1 MKRKQITAII
11 TAMTIVL
18 GITACGSG
26 NVSAEQEKKEQ
37 TEIESILN
45 ISNNDEITWSYD
57 SQSDSWTMSV
67 TCAVANPELP
77 DYQGVSVNVPGAYVK
92 GIDTDGDGTE
102 DITGKTYS
110 EEVKGQLVIDD
121 SAQITNENGQT
132 YTASTAPVIINTGAA
147 GYSAQENQKASS
159 GNAAYGYINVAC
171 GNRGKQSTATDENG
185 EEYYTGD
192 APLCLVDQKNAIR
205 FVKYNIIL
213 GNLPGNTEYFVSTGG
228 SGGGA
233 HAAMVAA
240 TSDNSDY
247 FPYETEAC
255 AVGIYQNEDGTYSET
270 IGSEDIE
277 ISDGVWGCVA
287 YSAITS
293 LQEADMAMAFEYY
306 LDTDYEF
313 NTDFQKKLAEYL
325 SQENMQIPTDMGELI
340 LRFI

>member
-1 MKRKQITAII
+1 MKRKQITAVISAV
-11 TAMTIVL
+11 TML
-18 GITACGSG
+18 MGSTVYG
-26 NVSAEQEKKEQ
+26 AGTVSAAQETKTDQ
-37 TEIESILN
+37 STIESTLN
-45 ISNNDEITWSYD
+45 IANNDEITWSYD

-67 TCAVANPELP
+67 TSAVANPELP

-102 DITGKTYS
+102 DVTGETYS
-110 EEVKGQLVIDD
+110 EEINGQLVID
-121 SAQITNENGQT
+121 AAAEITNTNGQT

-159 GNAAYGYINVAC
+159 SNAAYGYINVAC
-171 GNRGKQSTATDENG
+171 GNRGKQSTATDEDG

-247 FPYETEAC
+247 FPYEAEAG

-270 IGSEDIE
+270 LESVDAE
-277 ISDGVWGCVA
+277 ITDSVWGCVA

-313 NTDFQKKLAEYL
+313 NTDFQK
-325 SQENMQIPTDMGELI
+325 
-340 LRFI
+340 

>member
-1 MKRKQITAII
+1 M
-11 TAMTIVL
+11 
-18 GITACGSG
+18 GFTACSTTGSSK
-26 NVSAEQEKKEQ
+26 NVSETQADQ
-37 TEIESILN
+37 TDIESILD
-45 ISNNDEITWSYD
+45 ISNNDEITWGYD

-67 TCAVANPELP
+67 TSAVANPELL
-77 DYQGVSVNVPGAYVK
+77 DYQGVSVNVPGTYVK

-102 DITGKTYS
+102 DVTGKSYS
-110 EEVKGQLVIDD
+110 EEVNGQLVIDET
-121 SAQITNENGQT
+121 AEITNANGQT

-159 GNAAYGYINVAC
+159 GNAAYGYINVDC

-185 EEYYTGD
+185 DEYYTGD

-205 FVKYNIIL
+205 FVKYNIVI

-247 FPYETEAC
+247 FPYEVEAG
-255 AVGIYQNEDGTYSET
+255 AVGIYQNEDGTYTET
-270 IGSEDIE
+270 IAAGDTE

-313 NTDFQKKLAEYL
+313 NTDLSERISKK
-325 SQENMQIPTDMGELI
+325 SGVVSGKSG
-340 LRFI
+340 LRR

>member
-1 MKRKQITAII
+1 MKKYFIKRFAS
-11 TAMTIVL
+11 TIPVL
-18 GITACGSG
+18 IGVTVLCF
-26 NVSAEQEKKEQ
+26 
-37 TEIESILN
+37 ILM
-45 ISNNDEITWSYD
+45 
-57 SQSDSWTMSV
+57 TMSGKDPALAAAIRSNSAGDTILVDSLREEMGLDKPLPTRYFLWLKGLLKGDMGKSVV
-67 TCAVANPELP
+67 T
-77 DYQGVSVNVPGAYVK
+77 YHS
-92 GIDTDGDGTE
+92 ITDD
-102 DITGKTYS
+102 
-110 EEVKGQLVIDD
+110 
-121 SAQITNENGQT
+121 
-132 YTASTAPVIINTGAA
+132 TGAA
-147 GYSAQENQKASS
+147 VYSAQENQKASS

-247 FPYETEAC
+247 FPYETEAG

-277 ISDGVWGCVA
+277 ISDGQWGCVA

-325 SQENMQIPTDMGELI
+325 SQEYMQIPTDTVELI